1 MSYGEMFANLFRR
14 VEALEQFETEVR
26 TTEKV
31 EARQEQSRQWVVG
44 IALTAINVL
53 ITGLNLWLSHR

>member
-31 EARQEQSRQWVVG
+31 EARQEQSRQWTVG